1 MIDHFDLIAPLYD
14 RLIGPP
20 DQERLREALAVPPGG
35 RVLDAGGGTGRVA
48 IHLRDLAGEI
58 VVLDRSAPMLRQAR
72 ARDLDALAGDVTRL
86 PFPDASFDR
95 VVVVDA
101 LHHFTRPAE
110 AIRELLRVLRPGGRL
125 VIEEPDIRLGV
136 VKLVALAERLL
147 LMNSTFFAP
156 AEIVQM
162 IEACGVPA
170 RVVANDRFATWVVAE
185 KDLTSTTGTSA
196 SQSARQPAN

>member
-20 DQERLREALAVPPGG
+20 DLERLREVLAVPPGG

-48 IHLRDLAGEI
+48 THLRDLAGEV

-72 ARDLDALAGDVTRL
+72 ARGLDALAGDVTRL
-86 PFPDASFDR
+86 PFADATFDR

-110 AIRELLRVLRPGGRL
+110 AIRELLRVLRPEGRL

-136 VKLVALAERLL
+136 VKFVALAERLL
-147 LMNSTFFAP
+147 LMDSTFFAP
-156 AEIVQM
+156 AEIIQM
-162 IEACGVPA
+162 VEACGVPA
-170 RVVANDRFATWVVAE
+170 RAVADDRFAAWVVAD
-185 KDLTSTTGTSA
+185 KGLRPA
-196 SQSARQPAN
+196 SETPAPRSARQPAN

>member
-20 DQERLREALAVPPGG
+20 DLERLREALDVPPGG

-48 IHLRDLAGEI
+48 VHLRALAGEI

-72 ARDLDALAGDVTRL
+72 ARGLDALAGDVTRL
-86 PFPDASFDR
+86 PFPDATFDR

-110 AIRELLRVLRPGGRL
+110 AIRELLRVLRPAGRL
-125 VIEEPDIRLGV
+125 VIEEPDIRRGV

-147 LMNSTFFAP
+147 LMDSTFFAP
-156 AEIVQM
+156 AEIIQM

-170 RVVANDRFATWVVAE
+170 RAITDDRFAAWVIAD
-185 KDLTSTTGTSA
+185 KGLRPASGTPALQST
-196 SQSARQPAN
+196 RQPAN